1 MAIIQYKC
9 NTCKR
14 EIEVPENPRG
24 LEVISRCII
33 TEGCRGKL
41 YRIDRKQDFIRGS
54 FPAAVPGLTN
64 YSARRIL
71 YNHEQAVSSNEWYI
85 THNLGVAPSVQVLVE
100 RSSSTVESST
110 DVPCSLR
117 NETESFDQVETT
129 DFTVEIVN
137 ANELIVRFTDPQSGL
152 AQLIARSSAPVI
164 TEEAVEDAIP
174 TFQLTNNSL
183 LVIATLNDTISSL
196 STINLDLTFK
206 APGSTT
212 TVTESYTVSP
222 TQDSESPW
230 TDYTTVL
237 IQGRRYRARSFDTY
251 TSSMIDGTIP
261 NGSSFYFSQV
271 NSRDIDSQE
280 IFILL
285 SLDPYADI
293 DKVTN
298 QVIDSSR
305 INGDNA
311 ASSLFHQDRE
321 LFAFT
326 SVIAS
331 TFPAIRN
338 V

>member
-14 EIEVPENPRG
+14 EIEIPENPRG

-33 TEGCRGKL
+33 TDGCRGKL

-54 FPAAVPGLTN
+54 FPSAVPGLTD

-71 YNHEQAVSSNEWYI
+71 YNHEQAVSSDEWYI
-85 THNLGVAPSVQVLVE
+85 THNLGISPSVQVLLN
-100 RSSSTVESST
+100 RSSSSVEA
-110 DVPCSLR
+110 DEDIPCSLR
-117 NETESFDQVETT
+117 NDSETFEQVETT
-129 DFTVEIVN
+129 DFTVEIIN
-137 ANELIVRFTDPQSGL
+137 ANEIIVRFTDPQSGL

-164 TEEAVEDAIP
+164 TEEEDVAEAA

-183 LVIATLNDTISSL
+183 LVIATLNDTLSSSNNIS
-196 STINLDLTFK
+196 LDLTFK
-206 APGSTT
+206 APGSVTT
-212 TVTESYTVSP
+212 ITENYTVSP
-222 TQDSESPW
+222 SQVSESPW
-230 TDYTTVL
+230 NDYTSVL
-237 IQGRRYRARSFDTY
+237 IQGRRYRVRSFNTY
-251 TSSMIDGTIP
+251 VSGMVDGTIP
-261 NGSSFYFSQV
+261 NGSSFYFNQV
-271 NSRDIDSQE
+271 NSREIDTQE

-285 SLDPYADI
+285 ALDPYADI

-298 QVIDSSR
+298 QVIDTSR
-305 INGDNA
+305 INAINA
-311 ASSLFHQDRE
+311 ESSLFHQDRE

-338 V
+338 T